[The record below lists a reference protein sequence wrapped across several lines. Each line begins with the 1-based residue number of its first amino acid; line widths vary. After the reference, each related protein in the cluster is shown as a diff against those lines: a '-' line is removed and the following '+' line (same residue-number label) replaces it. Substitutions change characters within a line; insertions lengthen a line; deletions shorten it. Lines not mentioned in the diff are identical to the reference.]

1 LAAGVCGIAVGG
13 IGGIGVVVGDADG
26 PGDSAGDGAGMVSAG
41 VGVGVGS
48 IGPGDASG
56 PLSALACN
64 PLTATTKTAARTAA
78 AAPS

>member
-26 PGDSAGDGAGMVSAG
+26 PGDSAGDGEVSA
-41 VGVGVGS
+41 
-48 IGPGDASG
+48 GPGDAG
-56 PLSALACN
+56 EPPLSALAFS
-64 PLTATTKTAARTAA
+64 PLPATTKTAARTAA